1 MNNDFSAGI
10 VLNIRHLFTSDSE
23 SDGDVIISS
32 LKSLNNQIGSS
43 LNNYPKYNPNYI
55 PSLNELIQNGGIS
68 RKNIIKGIRYENN
81 DNTSSNSSSE
91 MYGGKKNKQSQADL
105 LHQESVDYLKNDLKL
120 SPLEARAY
128 KALAYRYIKE
138 KHPDATGLERA
149 KIMLSTVKSEN
160 FLDEFKEKLD
170 STIKILESIDS
181 EKEKKLSEESKK

>member
-1 MNNDFSAGI
+1 
-10 VLNIRHLFTSDSE
+10 
-23 SDGDVIISS
+23 
-32 LKSLNNQIGSS
+32 
-43 LNNYPKYNPNYI
+43 
-55 PSLNELIQNGGIS
+55 
-68 RKNIIKGIRYENN
+68 
-81 DNTSSNSSSE
+81 
-91 MYGGKKNKQSQADL
+91 MYGGKKNKQSQSDL

-138 KHPDATGLERA
+138 KYPDATSLERA

>member
-1 MNNDFSAGI
+1 MNNDFSTRGI
-10 VLNIRHLFTSDSE
+10 LNIRHLFTSDSE
-23 SDGDVIISS
+23 SDGETIINS
-32 LKSLNNQIGSS
+32 LRQLN
-43 LNNYPKYNPNYI
+43 NNYPT
-55 PSLNELIQNGGIS
+55 LNELIQNGGVY
-68 RKNIIKGIRYENN
+68 RKNIIKGIRYEDN
-81 DNTSSNSSSE
+81 DNLSTNSSSE
-91 MYGGKKNKQSQADL
+91 IYGGKKNKQSQADL

-128 KALAYRYIKE
+128 KALAYRHIKE
-138 KHPDATGLERA
+138 KYPDSTSLERA

>member
-1 MNNDFSAGI
+1 MNNDFSTGLL
-10 VLNIRHLFTSDSE
+10 LNIRHLFTSDSE
-23 SDGDVIISS
+23 SDGESIINS
-32 LKSLNNQIGSS
+32 LKSLKNQ
-43 LNNYPKYNPNYI
+43 YPIYNPNYI

-68 RKNIIKGIRYENN
+68 RKNVIKGIRYENN
-81 DNTSSNSSSE
+81 DNASANSSSE
-91 MYGGKKNKQSQADL
+91 MYGGKKNKQSQSDL

-138 KHPDATGLERA
+138 KYPDATSLERA